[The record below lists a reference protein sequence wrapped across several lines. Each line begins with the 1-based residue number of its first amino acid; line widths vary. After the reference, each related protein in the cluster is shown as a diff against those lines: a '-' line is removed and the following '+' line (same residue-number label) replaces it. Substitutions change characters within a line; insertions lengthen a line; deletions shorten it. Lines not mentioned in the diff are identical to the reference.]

1 MKTCLVLAMHGAP
14 PNDFP
19 KGELGEYFGLKSRLE
34 MGGGMKNPAM
44 EERYKLLNDKIS
56 LWPRT
61 AENDPF
67 WAGSQMLAQ
76 DLKKATGLEVILA
89 FNDFCSPSLEE
100 GLEKAISS
108 GAEKLIVIT
117 TMMTKGGEHSEVE
130 IPAAIQKVQAGHPQV
145 KIVFAWPFE
154 PSDVASFLAQQIQR
168 FL

>member
-1 MKTCLVLAMHGAP
+1 MKTNLILAMHGAP

-19 KGELGEYFGLKSRLE
+19 KDQLGEYFGLKSRLE
-34 MGGGMKNPAM
+34 MGGGIKNPAM

-56 LWPRT
+56 LWPRS

-67 WAGSQMLAQ
+67 WAGSQKLAKE
-76 DLKKATGLEVILA
+76 LKKATGLEVILA

-100 GLEKAISS
+100 GMEKGIKS

-130 IPAAIQKVQAGHPQV
+130 IPSAIQEVQARYPKV
-145 KIVFAWPFE
+145 EILFAWPFE
-154 PSDVASFLAQQIQR
+154 SSDVASFLAQQIQR